1 MVMSQFRGPF
11 TKLMKP
17 LYEALAKIGISPN
30 AVTMFGLGLSIVG
43 GWAFASGEYFVAAVM
58 IFLSGVADLLDG
70 GIARVGGYA
79 SSEGAF
85 LDSVADRLGESA
97 LYIGLVIGF
106 TEAAYQLLAL
116 GILVFSFSIS
126 YLRARAEGLGV
137 TLAGIGLMER
147 AERMGALMI
156 AALLAHFIS
165 IEIFQYALI
174 TLFSLVLITAGH
186 RFYKVYDQLKS
197 VNLTQV

>member
-1 MVMSQFRGPF
+1 MVMSQLRGPF

-17 LYEALAKIGISPN
+17 LYETLAKIGISPN
-30 AVTMFGLGLSIVG
+30 AVTMIGLGLSIVG
-43 GWAFASGEYFVAAVM
+43 GWAFASSEYLVAAIM

-106 TEAAYQLLAL
+106 TESAYQLLAL

-137 TLAGIGLMER
+137 TLAGIGIMER

-156 AALLAHFIS
+156 AALLGHYIS
-165 IEIFQYALI
+165 VEVFQYTLI
-174 TLFSLVLITAGH
+174 ATFVLILITAGH
-186 RFYKVYDQLKS
+186 RFYKVYDQLKLVS
-197 VNLTQV
+197 LAQA

>member
-1 MVMSQFRGPF
+1 MVMSQLRGPF

-17 LYEALAKIGISPN
+17 LYEVLAKIGISPN
-30 AVTMFGLGLSIVG
+30 AVTMIGLGMSIVG
-43 GWAFASGEYFVAAVM
+43 GWAFASSEYFVAAIM
-58 IFLSGVADLLDG
+58 IFLSGVMDLLDG

-97 LYIGLVIGF
+97 LYIGLVISF

-137 TLAGIGLMER
+137 TLAGIGIMER

-165 IEIFQYALI
+165 IELFQYMLI
-174 TLFSLVLITAGH
+174 ATFVLVLITAGH
-186 RFYKVYDQLKS
+186 RFYNASDQLKLVS
-197 VNLTQV
+197 LVQA

>member
-1 MVMSQFRGPF
+1 MVMSQLRGPF

-17 LYEALAKIGISPN
+17 LYETLAKIGISPN
-30 AVTMFGLGLSIVG
+30 AVTMIGLGLSIVG
-43 GWAFASGEYFVAAVM
+43 GWAFASGEFLVAAIM

-137 TLAGIGLMER
+137 TLAGIGIMER

-156 AALLAHFIS
+156 AALLGHFIS
-165 IEIFQYALI
+165 IEFFQYTLI
-174 TLFSLVLITAGH
+174 ATFVLVLLTAGH
-186 RFYKVYDQLKS
+186 RFYKVYDQLKLVS
-197 VNLTQV
+197 LVQA